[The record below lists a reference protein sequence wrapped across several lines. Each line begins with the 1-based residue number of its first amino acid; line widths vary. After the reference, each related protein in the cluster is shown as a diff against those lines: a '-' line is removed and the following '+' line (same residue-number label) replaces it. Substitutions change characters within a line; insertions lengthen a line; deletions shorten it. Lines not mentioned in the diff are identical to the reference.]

1 MSPLVANP
9 VVHPVANPVTRLDH
23 SAVMNDELASD
34 VDPGSALPWLE
45 GWLPEPLIEL
55 IALGGVVSWILAL
68 LSVIVVAI
76 VLFKSVELL
85 LARRGTRSAES
96 ALSAWSSGRHREAL
110 DKAAAP
116 GRGIAL
122 VVHTAMR
129 ARVDGHPESLI
140 REEVQR
146 VAFAQM
152 TTLRSQL
159 RTLEVIG
166 QIAPLLGLFG
176 TVLGMIEAFR
186 RMEEAGS
193 RVDPS
198 VLSGGIWQALLT
210 TGVGLAVAIP
220 TVLLH
225 QWLERRSDAHAHRIE
240 DMVTRVFT
248 SDLYRRETGST
259 VRPVDRHAA

>member
-1 MSPLVANP
+1 MDDTLGVDGDSVSPP
-9 VVHPVANPVTRLDH
+9 
-23 SAVMNDELASD
+23 
-34 VDPGSALPWLE
+34 PWLE
-45 GWLPEPLIEL
+45 GVLPQSLIEL
-55 IALGGVVSWILAL
+55 LTLGGVVSWILAL
-68 LSVIVVAI
+68 LSVIVVTIAT
-76 VLFKSVELL
+76 FKSVELW
-85 LARRGTRSAES
+85 LARRGGSRVDA
-96 ALSAWSSGRHREAL
+96 ALSSWSRGRRQPAL
-110 DKAAAP
+110 GEVSAAP
-116 GRGIAL
+116 GGLAL
-122 VVHTAMR
+122 VVRTAMR
-129 ARVDGHPESLI
+129 GRLGDHPDPLI

-146 VAFAQM
+146 VAAAQM
-152 TTLRSQL
+152 KTLRSQL

-225 QWLERRSDAHAHRIE
+225 QWLERRCDAHAHRIE
-240 DMVTRVFT
+240 DRVTQVFT
-248 SDLYRRETGST
+248 SDLHRRDQPARARSQT
-259 VRPVDRHAA
+259 RPVDQHAA